1 MSIMPGSVDAEP
13 SESTEPMAIPNPPT
27 VKARPFLAAGVTA
40 FGVSLVI
47 SNNWFFA
54 CVFAGL
60 CAGIAAVVIVW
71 LLESM
76 AARYLRSN
84 AIQLWLPV
92 CIGIACSYLSFLS
105 IDQAFERIFEMKS
118 PSGLSDAHVQR
129 AYLGGP
135 GEEETILW
143 FHATPT
149 AVEKLIKARA
159 FQRVPEASLV
169 EQRGRAVMVGA
180 FATWSRAFG
189 SRLQRI
195 WMNDGCWEIPD
206 VYLYRPEGRAEETR
220 LIYDREKD
228 FVIVIYSLL

>member
-1 MSIMPGSVDAEP
+1 MSPMPGSVDAEP
-13 SESTEPMAIPNPPT
+13 SESTEPMAIPNTPT

-40 FGVSLVI
+40 IVVSLVI

-76 AARYLRSN
+76 AARYLRSKV
-84 AIQLWLPV
+84 IQIWLPV
-92 CIGIACSYLSFLS
+92 GIGIACSYLSFLTV
-105 IDQAFERIFEMKS
+105 DQAFERIFEIKT
-118 PSGLSDAHVQR
+118 PEGVRDAQVRR

-143 FHATPT
+143 FHATPA

-159 FQRVPEASLV
+159 FQRVAEESLV
-169 EQRGRAVMVGA
+169 EQRGRAVMVGV
-180 FATWSRAFG
+180 FAVWSRAFAG
-189 SRLQRI
+189 KLQRI
-195 WMNDGCWEIPD
+195 WMNEGGWEMPD
-206 VYLYRPEGRAEETR
+206 VYAFQPEGRAEITR